1 MFNFNSKFNL
11 QRILDIVEEVA
22 VSAHDK
28 EAPGNEYKVRN
39 AKPDQATPNTSLP
52 LDDLKVNS
60 HFYDTSVNISYSSV
74 HVPTYVYDRGMSTVN
89 HFYYSYKQGSNFDVQ
104 KSLIHS
110 LIKLASKQ

>member
-1 MFNFNSKFNL
+1 MFDFNSKIIF

-60 HFYDTSVNISYSSV
+60 HFYDTPVNVSYSSV
-74 HVPTYVYDRGMSTVN
+74 HVPTYVYDRGMTTL
-89 HFYYSYKQGSNFDVQ
+89 SNF
-104 KSLIHS
+104 
-110 LIKLASKQ
+110 